1 MKKIYLFGMAVL
13 SALALNA
20 QVTVTLKVDVT
31 NYIASGEVLG
41 AGGMRVG
48 GNFGDFSATTGGNA
62 VATWSPADASCAM
75 TDEGN
80 NIWSFTYEYPAGA
93 TGTQLFKFVNNDW
106 GTNEGGSAS
115 GIATGGCG
123 VDDGGGNINR
133 TLEIPTVNT
142 TLSFC
147 YDSCFTCAG
156 EDPNSVKEITA
167 VSKVSV
173 FPNPTTGNT
182 TISYALTANEK
193 VSLKV
198 YDILGNEVASVV
210 EGNFAAGNYSQV
222 VSLESFSSGVYFYVL
237 RAGTNVSQGKISK
250 L

>member
-20 QVTVTLKVDVT
+20 QVTVTFKVDIT
-31 NYIASGEVLG
+31 NYLASGETLG
-41 AGGMRVG
+41 ANGMRIG
-48 GNFGDFSATTGGNA
+48 GNFSSTGATASGNA
-62 VATWSPADASCAM
+62 MVDWSPSDANSAM

-80 NIWSFTYEYPAGA
+80 NIWSITVDYPAGA

-115 GIATGGCG
+115 GIATAGCG

-133 TLEIPTVNT
+133 TLEIPTINT
-142 TLSFC
+142 TLIFC
-147 YDSCFTCAG
+147 YDSCYQCDGA
-156 EDPNSVKEITA
+156 DPNGVKEIA
-167 VSKVSV
+167 PVSKVSV

-182 TISYALTANEK
+182 TITYALTSSEK

-210 EGNFAAGNYSQV
+210 EGNFAAGNYAQNI
-222 VSLESFSSGVYFYVL
+222 SLENYSSGVYFYVL
-237 RAGTNVSQGKISK
+237 RAGANVSQGKISK